1 MDRSGVE
8 EMPRIVEQ
16 RYDSSANLDKSG
28 PDRLTLIE
36 ERLDQVQAD
45 MQMTH
50 RMLRDLNSL
59 VHRQVQLTTS
69 RNKNRNLSE
78 NCAPLGYNMFT
89 KGPPLGILGGLEAL
103 RLVPPEAPEV
113 LQDAVDAFASAR
125 PMDRKPV
132 DSAKSHKGSSAR
144 VAVAEAALPGQ
155 ESLEHGTTQLDALT
169 ETTEETDPK
178 PTPLQRR
185 IMKIVQLSKLH
196 KTESLSSEDDDAI
209 SRRFSVSSMNLTRST
224 GTIRKRK
231 NNIFSEK
238 PSGDAS
244 VSPEEIISA
253 RNLEG
258 EVSPYTLRHNSQ
270 YRTVWDTVVM
280 VIILLDIV
288 FTPLALGFNY
298 RSKFVDAYNVM
309 EPVVFT
315 MDFFVRM
322 FSSYTNEHGD
332 LISGPRRTAK
342 NYLMSGWAIPDF
354 FGWFP
359 FEAFAS
365 FDHHDAVGFLKI
377 IRLTKVS
384 NLAYRIHSAR
394 KAGFVRFVLLLAL
407 VLVIAHLLTCYW
419 SYVAVE
425 WRSHLEEGVFMPK
438 TRFEEYSLCWS
449 LIIGCVNASPP
460 VMYSPIELISVACF
474 MLIGNI
480 LQASVFGAV
489 AALIAS
495 FDESEAAYSKKI
507 ITTSE
512 RCRFLGIPDDL
523 AKRIRGYY
531 ENLWRETKSISG
543 DADAFINELSPAL
556 ICEIKFQLYRDMIR
570 RIPFLSAKT
579 LAPAVIEVLILHLRT
594 VIYMQDDV
602 LIRQG
607 EFGDWMG
614 FIGSKGSVG
623 VLDPNSKAIKIICIL
638 RKGDYFGEMALLQHT
653 KRSATTVALTWVQI
667 HVLCRQDLDYVKELY
682 PTQAQILESEI
693 TKYKHMQSEVERW

>member
-1 MDRSGVE
+1 
-8 EMPRIVEQ
+8 
-16 RYDSSANLDKSG
+16 
-28 PDRLTLIE
+28 
-36 ERLDQVQAD
+36 
-45 MQMTH
+45 
-50 RMLRDLNSL
+50 
-59 VHRQVQLTTS
+59 
-69 RNKNRNLSE
+69 
-78 NCAPLGYNMFT
+78 
-89 KGPPLGILGGLEAL
+89 
-103 RLVPPEAPEV
+103 
-113 LQDAVDAFASAR
+113 
-125 PMDRKPV
+125 
-132 DSAKSHKGSSAR
+132 
-144 VAVAEAALPGQ
+144 
-155 ESLEHGTTQLDALT
+155 
-169 ETTEETDPK
+169 
-178 PTPLQRR
+178 
-185 IMKIVQLSKLH
+185 MKDG
-196 KTESLSSEDDDAI
+196 E
-209 SRRFSVSSMNLTRST
+209 
-224 GTIRKRK
+224 
-231 NNIFSEK
+231 
-238 PSGDAS
+238 PS
-244 VSPEEIISA
+244 VSPEEILSA
-253 RNLEG
+253 RKLQG
-258 EVSPYTLRHNSQ
+258 EVSRYTLRHDSF
-270 YRTVWDTVVM
+270 YRSVWDLL
-280 VIILLDIV
+280 VIAMILLDLI
-288 FTPLALGFNY
+288 FTPLSLGFKY
-298 RSKFVDAYNVM
+298 RSAFLKVYNVF
-309 EPVVFT
+309 EPVVFVI
-315 MDFFVRM
+315 DFFVRM
-322 FSSYTNEHGD
+322 FSSYIDEHGN
-332 LISGPRRTAK
+332 LISGPKRTVI
-342 NYLMSGWAIPDF
+342 NYLASGWAVPDF
-354 FGWFP
+354 LSWFP
-359 FEAFAS
+359 FELLGDS
-365 FDHHDAVGFLKI
+365 SHNDAISFLKI
-377 IRLTKVS
+377 FRLAKVS
-384 NLAYRIHSAR
+384 HLAHRLHSAR
-394 KAGFVRFVLLLAL
+394 KAGIVRFLLLLGL
-407 VLVIAHLLTCYW
+407 VITIAHLLTCYW
-419 SYVAVE
+419 SWVATD
-425 WRSHLEEGVFMPK
+425 WRSHLHEGVFVP
-438 TRFEEYSLCWS
+438 TSLFDEYSLCWS

-693 TKYKHMQSEVERW
+693 TKYKHMQSGVERCLM